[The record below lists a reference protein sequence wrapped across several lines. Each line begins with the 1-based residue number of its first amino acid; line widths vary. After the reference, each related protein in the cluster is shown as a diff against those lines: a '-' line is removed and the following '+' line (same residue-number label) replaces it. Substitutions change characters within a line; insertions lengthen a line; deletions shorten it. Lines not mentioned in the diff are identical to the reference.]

1 MPGFLADEN
10 FNGSIVRGL
19 LRRLPSL
26 DILTVQQ
33 AGLSGADDPDVLAW
47 AAVNRRILLTH
58 DVNTIPD
65 FVRQRIEAGQSMPG
79 VIEVP
84 ATLPIGRAIE
94 ELLLVAECGLE
105 GEWENQI
112 VHLPL

>member
-1 MPGFLADEN
+1 MRFLADEN

-19 LRRLPSL
+19 MRRLPPL
-26 DILTVQQ
+26 DIVTVQQ
-33 AGLSGADDPDVLAW
+33 VGLSAAEDPDMLEW
-47 AAVNRRILLTH
+47 AAQAGRLLLTH
-58 DVNTIPD
+58 DVNTIPG
-65 FVRQRIEAGQSMPG
+65 FVLERLAANRYMPG

-94 ELLLVAECGLE
+94 ELLLLAQCSRED
-105 GEWENQI
+105 EWRDRI